1 MNGAWLILETSGRSR
16 VGVTVGGA
24 VAAAEDLPAGRQ
36 QNRHLLP
43 TVERLIRDCGLT
55 PQSLTHIAVGVG
67 PGSYTG
73 LRVGLT
79 AAKTLAYALGCSLV
93 AVPAFA
99 AVAADVPGTVDVI
112 GDALQGTIYVQ
123 RFTDGKAVSELRIER
138 FDEWVAQ
145 FTPPPLM
152 GRSASEASREGGGFQ
167 NLPPANSCGV
177 DDLPLKGGGVQ
188 IAGPG
193 ILTFA
198 DRLPP
203 HVTRSP
209 VTEPSVE
216 AVFRVARTLPPL
228 TVEELMRLEPLYL
241 RGSSAEEKAKAAT
254 SSSLPS

>member
-1 MNGAWLILETSGRSR
+1 MSGAWLILETSGRSR
-16 VGVTVGGA
+16 VGVAVGGA
-24 VAAAEDLPAGRQ
+24 VIAAEDLPAGRQ

-43 TVERLIRDCGLT
+43 TVERLIRECGLT
-55 PQSLTHIAVGVG
+55 PRSLTHIAVGVG

-93 AVPAFA
+93 AVPTFA

-123 RFTDGKAVSELRIER
+123 RFTDGTAMSELRIER

-145 FTPPPLM
+145 FTPPPLR
-152 GRSASEASREGGGFQ
+152 GRSASEASREGGE
-167 NLPPANSCGV
+167 LSV
-177 DDLPLKGGGVQ
+177 
-188 IAGPG
+188 AGPG
-193 ILTFA
+193 VVTFA
-198 DRLPP
+198 DKLPV

-209 VTEPSVE
+209 VVEPSVE

-228 TVEELMRLEPLYL
+228 TVEEMMRLEPLYL